1 MPKDDKL
8 TEEEIAAQK
17 VQKKRDEDFGKLQQ
31 TVSNLALVSQQQVN
45 ANKALQESMTKIGES
60 LETLGKKKPEEKKK
74 ESDDDID
81 GLSNSQFMA
90 HMLSEFTKIVDGKVE
105 GITKEVGKNKSDADQ
120 ASLQKEVT
128 EFMETHPDF
137 KEWGAE
143 VKALNQSHPTLT
155 IAQLYKM
162 ARDENQDKAKE
173 IDDKIEKEKKEAD
186 KGGKKKTQPFG
197 GLTPTSGQTVE
208 TDEKLTKDETGE
220 KEWQET
226 LDEFPFLAEAAQ
238 D

>member
-1 MPKDDKL
+1 MPDKDKL

-17 VQKKRDEDFGKLQQ
+17 VQEKRDKDFEKLQQ
-31 TVSNLALVSQQQVN
+31 TVSNLALVSQQQVS
-45 ANKALQESMTKIGES
+45 ANKALQDSMTKIGDS

-74 ESDDDID
+74 KSDDDID
-81 GLSNSQFMA
+81 DFSNSQLVA
-90 HMLSEFTKIVDGKVE
+90 HMLSEFTKIVDGKIDGV
-105 GITKEVGKNKSDADQ
+105 TKEVGKNKSDADQ
-120 ASLQKEVT
+120 ATLQKEVT
-128 EFMETHPDF
+128 EFMKDHPDF

-143 VKALNQSHPTLT
+143 IKSLNQSHPTLT

-173 IDDKIEKEKKEAD
+173 IDEKVEKEKKDAD
-186 KGGKKKTQPFG
+186 KGKKTQPFG

-208 TDEKLTKDETGE
+208 TDEKLTKDEAGE
-220 KEWQET
+220 KAWQET
-226 LDEFPFLAEAAQ
+226 IDEFPFLKEAAQ